1 MKIHALV
8 VGPLA
13 VNCTVIDDEKGNC
26 IIFDAGDE
34 SEGIINFLEENKIKP
49 QMLINTHGHFD
60 HVGAVEDLK
69 RKYDI
74 PFYINREDEFLV
86 ESASQIS
93 EAYGLP
99 PVKVPKIDYHLSDGD
114 ILKFADV
121 KIEVIATPGHSP
133 GGVCFHMKEFK
144 LLIAGDTLFK
154 DSIGRTDFPYANHEL
169 LLKNIREKLF
179 VLDDNTEVITGH
191 GENTTI
197 GYEKRYNPFVR
208 P

>member
-1 MKIHALV
+1 MKIHTLV

-13 VNCTVIDDEKGNC
+13 VNCTVLDDEKGNC

-34 SEGIINFLEENKIKP
+34 SEEIIKFLEEKRLTP
-49 QMLINTHGHFD
+49 EMLINTHGHFD
-60 HVGAVEDLK
+60 HVGAVEDL
-69 RKYDI
+69 RNKYGI

-93 EAYGLP
+93 EMYGLP
-99 PVKVPKIDYHLSDGD
+99 PVKVPKIDNHLSNGD
-114 ILKFADV
+114 ILKFDDV
-121 KIEVIATPGHSP
+121 EIEVKTTPGHSP
-133 GGVCFHMKEFK
+133 GGVCFYIEKLK

-179 VLDDNTEVITGH
+179 VLNDDTEVITGH
-191 GENTTI
+191 EENTTI
-197 GYEKRYNPFVR
+197 GYEKKYNPFVR